1 MSNNFIKKPGRV
13 SDNPDIPQGDLSVK
27 ILASDSADVISKNLR
42 SWVITLSSF
51 NFTSAKCLEFYISAP
66 HRTNYKGYFSLTE
79 LFGLPIERFT
89 DIARKNYSTAGK
101 DYLAFYGY
109 NAMSRG
115 NLYVYKEK
123 IKNYLIENVRYA
135 VQKKLPKEQ
144 ILKFYAYE
152 NIPEIIRNKDVLSD
166 NDFYFAV
173 GDGNSLYGQVHTI
186 DLEKKQFQILFVLYD
201 EYNWDDNVTY
211 FIKLGLENEPYRV
224 IVETAAFKK
233 LEKEGM
239 AKPFLQF
246 FVDTYTVS
254 YR

>member
-1 MSNNFIKKPGRV
+1 MSNNFIKKQGKL
-13 SDNPDIPQGDLSVK
+13 SDNPDIPQGNLSVK
-27 ILASDSADVISKNLR
+27 ILASDSVDTISKNLR
-42 SWVITLSSF
+42 SWTITLKS
-51 NFTSAKCLEFYISAP
+51 SAKCLEYYISTP
-66 HRTNYKGYFSLTE
+66 YRTSYKGYFSLTE

-89 DIARKNYSTAGK
+89 DIARKNYSTAGR

-152 NIPEIIRNKDVLSD
+152 NIPEIIRNKRIFSD

-186 DLEKKQFQILFVLYD
+186 DLEKKAIS
-201 EYNWDDNVTY
+201 NIIC
-211 FIKLGLENEPYRV
+211 FIR
-224 IVETAAFKK
+224 
-233 LEKEGM
+233 
-239 AKPFLQF
+239 
-246 FVDTYTVS
+246 
-254 YR
+254 